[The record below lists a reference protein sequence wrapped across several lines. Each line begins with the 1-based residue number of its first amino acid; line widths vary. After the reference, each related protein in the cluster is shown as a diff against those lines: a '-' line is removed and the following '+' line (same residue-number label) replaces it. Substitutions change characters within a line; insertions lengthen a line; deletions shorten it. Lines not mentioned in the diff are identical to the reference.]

1 MRFIYLCLGLLSVL
15 LAGVGIALP
24 LLPTVPFLLLA
35 AFFFARSSERLHN
48 WLLSHATFGPMISDW
63 NEHGA
68 IRLGAKKAATAS
80 VAAVFILSVV
90 LQVPTYVLMIQAIT
104 LGCVMIFIWTRP
116 SG

>member
-1 MRFIYLCLGLLSVL
+1 
-15 LAGVGIALP
+15 
-24 LLPTVPFLLLA
+24 VPFLLLA

-68 IRLGAKKAATAS
+68 IRLSAKKAATAS

-90 LQVPTYVLMIQAIT
+90 LQVPIYVLMIQAIT
-104 LGCVMIFIWTRP
+104 LGGVMIFIWTRP